1 MWMLFLQGTYHT
13 PAAVSYTSLAILVS
27 LSWWYKLIEVLLP
40 GESLAS
46 LVKGKVVCGGC
57 DGLNSLP
64 RTSNCARSVPL
75 IQNPQVIPVE
85 VLPGAVTRPREK
97 SIVSVSAGIPGMEK
111 PAVPKFDPGQ

>member
-64 RTSNCARSVPL
+64 RTSQLREIRAIDPKSLSDPGRSVTRGCYKAAR
-75 IQNPQVIPVE
+75 E
-85 VLPGAVTRPREK
+85 VDRIGVCGDSRNGKARGA
-97 SIVSVSAGIPGMEK
+97 
-111 PAVPKFDPGQ
+111 